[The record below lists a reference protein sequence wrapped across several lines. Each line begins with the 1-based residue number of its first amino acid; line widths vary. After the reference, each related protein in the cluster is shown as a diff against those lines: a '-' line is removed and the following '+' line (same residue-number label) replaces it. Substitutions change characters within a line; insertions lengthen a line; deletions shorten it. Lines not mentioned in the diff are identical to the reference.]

1 MAHSKMQFYAPAK
14 DHVDKPRP
22 IKTHDEIQVLYCRHN
37 KNICFPWHKSAT
49 FFRGRQRWLILNV
62 IKKRVLLH
70 FHLFINE
77 NHLFIIFDIQILE
90 NIQKKIQKMLKR
102 QDTIERDVVV
112 FEFTK
117 NSKPPAKPEP
127 TVIEE
132 VRIFRCRK
140 FSFVTI
146 INTTGNLWISESER
160 RCFMRFS
167 F

>member
-1 MAHSKMQFYAPAK
+1 MIKFRYCIVSAICHHKKYLFSMAWISN
-14 DHVDKPRP
+14 
-22 IKTHDEIQVLYCRHN
+22 L
-37 KNICFPWHKSAT
+37 
-49 FFRGRQRWLILNV
+49 FRGWQKWLILNV

-90 NIQKKIQKMLKR
+90 KIQQKIQKMLKR

>member
-1 MAHSKMQFYAPAK
+1 M
-14 DHVDKPRP
+14 
-22 IKTHDEIQVLYCRHN
+22 
-37 KNICFPWHKSAT
+37 
-49 FFRGRQRWLILNV
+49 
-62 IKKRVLLH
+62 LLH

-90 NIQKKIQKMLKR
+90 NIQKKLKMLKR

-132 VRIFRCRK
+132 VK
-140 FSFVTI
+140 NSHTK
-146 INTTGNLWISESER
+146 TLL
-160 RCFMRFS
+160 
-167 F
+167 